1 MQKKYLI
8 VGFFSFI
15 TMFVFIS
22 CSPKNSDIIIAKY
35 DDDKITVSEFEKAY
49 AKNVGSIEKAKQDSI
64 SNYKKFL
71 DMYLNF
77 KMKLRDAYVRGYYN
91 NPEMEKE
98 LIDYKTKVGITYYI
112 DNKLVLP
119 ALKNLYEM
127 RKVEFRVSHIM
138 FRPDSTGFE
147 GAKIRAENVMK
158 KIRNNENFEALAAQY
173 SDDIYSKNIGGDIY
187 YITAGMI
194 TPDYD
199 DAVYN
204 THVGEVYPQIV
215 KTPWGYHIIKVTDK
229 KERIPK
235 IRASHIMIDFKN
247 DQGESDTISAKAKID
262 SIKMMLNNGEDFA
275 ELAKKYS
282 EDSGT
287 AKNGGDL
294 GFFSRRQMVPE
305 FDQTAFN
312 LNVGEVSDIIKT
324 QFGYHII
331 KVTDRQPYPSFA
343 EEKDELRKLYQ
354 NTRYDRDYNKFIDS
368 LKIVHHCS
376 IDSAVVKDIINNS
389 DTTKVGVN
397 YWDSKVQK
405 SFGNSILIAYDK
417 SKISLDSLVKSIEN
431 LSDYNGKYLNSTL
444 LNMAIKTVTADLL
457 LAEEAANIDKV
468 DPEFA
473 QLMDDYKNGIYIF
486 KLQEEEVWNKIFVDS
501 AKVYDYWLTVKD
513 NYKFPDKVEFF
524 EIYTKSDST
533 INHYYE
539 LIKNGAD
546 FDTIAAKYTERPSFK
561 IKNGKFDLTE
571 VTSSIQA
578 RESFKLENS
587 GDYSAPFKNG
597 SGWSMVKL
605 IRKEPARIK
614 TFEEA
619 RAEVTGKYQDEES
632 KRLENEYIE
641 RLRNIYKPVI
651 IENNLS
657 KLYKSDSGD
666 N

>member
-8 VGFFSFI
+8 VGVFSFI

-77 KMKLRDAYVRGYYN
+77 KMKLRDAYVRGFYN

-127 RKVEFRVSHIM
+127 RKYEIRVSHIM

-147 GAKIRAENVMK
+147 GAKIRAENVMQ

-173 SDDIYSKNIGGDIY
+173 SDDIYTKNNGGDIY

-194 TPDYD
+194 TPEYD
-199 DAVYN
+199 EAVYN
-204 THVGEVYPQIV
+204 TPVGQVYPQIV

-247 DQGESDTISAKAKID
+247 NQGETDTITARAKID
-262 SIKMMLNNGEDFA
+262 SIKMMLNNGSDFA

-282 EDSGT
+282 EDPGT

-331 KVTDRQPYPSFA
+331 KVTDRQPYPSFE

-354 NTRYDRDYNKFIDS
+354 KTRYDRDYNKFIDS

-397 YWDSKVQK
+397 YWDSEVQK
-405 SFGNSILIAYDK
+405 NFGDSILITYDK
-417 SKISLDSLVKSIEN
+417 GKISLDSLVKSIEN
-431 LSDYNGKYLNSTL
+431 LSDYNSKYLNSTL
-444 LNMAIKTVTADLL
+444 LNMAINTVAADLL

-473 QLMDDYKNGIYIF
+473 QLMEDYKNGIYIF
-486 KLQEEEVWNKIFVDS
+486 KLQEEEVWNKISVDS
-501 AKVYDYWLTVKD
+501 AKVYNYWLTVKE
-513 NYKFPDKVEFF
+513 NYKLPDRVEFF

-546 FDTIAAKYTERPSFK
+546 FDTIAAKYTERPGFK
-561 IKNGKFDLTE
+561 TKNGKFDLTD
-571 VTSSIQA
+571 VSSSIQA
-578 RESFKLENS
+578 REAFKLENP

-605 IRKEPARIK
+605 IRKEPTRLK

-657 KLYKSDSGD
+657 KLYKSDS
-666 N
+666 NN